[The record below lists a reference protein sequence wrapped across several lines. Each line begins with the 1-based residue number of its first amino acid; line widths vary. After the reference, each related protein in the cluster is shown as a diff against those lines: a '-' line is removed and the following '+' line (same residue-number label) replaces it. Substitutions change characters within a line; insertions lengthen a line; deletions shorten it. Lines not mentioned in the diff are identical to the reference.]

1 MRTPEP
7 LTEYE
12 QQQAE
17 IGHDSEWLN
26 SDTYPNYAEEI
37 IDKRIEQAERYYSQT
52 ERNLKA
58 VCISASRVVGTYSGV
73 TQTIAERIRRD
84 SSTVENYAHAHWC
97 KLAIRENGNAKR
109 VRELWHVLPASHFWQ
124 AWTIHKAGYRAYDY
138 LNNAALHLWSGR
150 EMMDEWKRDREAGNA
165 PLRQEQALTAFRGLA
180 AEIAKIKGLTKEQR
194 EAVKAVLAAFG
205 EARG

>member
-1 MRTPEP
+1 MRPLEP
-7 LTEYE
+7 YTENDA
-12 QQQAE
+12 QQQEAA
-17 IGHDSEWLN
+17 GVSEWLI
-26 SDTYPNYAEEI
+26 SEAYPNYAEEI
-37 IDKRIEQAERYYSQT
+37 IDKRIEQADRYYNAT

-109 VRELWHVLPASHFWQ
+109 VRELWHILPASHFWQ

-138 LNNAALHLWSGR
+138 LDNAALHLWSGR
-150 EMMDEWKRDREAGNA
+150 
-165 PLRQEQALTAFRGLA
+165 
-180 AEIAKIKGLTKEQR
+180 
-194 EAVKAVLAAFG
+194 
-205 EARG
+205 